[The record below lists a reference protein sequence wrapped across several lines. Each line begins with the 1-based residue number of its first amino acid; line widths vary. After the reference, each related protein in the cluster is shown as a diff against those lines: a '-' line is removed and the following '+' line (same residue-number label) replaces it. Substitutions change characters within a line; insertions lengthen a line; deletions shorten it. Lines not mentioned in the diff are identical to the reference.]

1 MNQNSQYCFDQ
12 KLENRLTYLILMS
25 FLSFSDNLLHDV
37 YRISNFKRVLI
48 NLRKSTKYA
57 HFGSGVQYPLKER
70 SVFVKTDQVC
80 HGSSTFYL
88 ATS

>member
-25 FLSFSDNLLHDV
+25 FLSFSDNLLYDV

-48 NLRKSTKYA
+48 ILRKSTKYA
-57 HFGSGVQYPLKER
+57 HFWSGVQYPLKER
-70 SVFVKTDQVC
+70 SVFVETDQVC